1 MSAHFCAP
9 PVPGAACAAPSYRRM
24 TGVALVKRRH
34 VDLMRV
40 CSDACRRPAAH

>member
-1 MSAHFCAP
+1 MSAHLPAP
-9 PVPGAACAAPSYRRM
+9 PVGGAAPAAPPDAPA

-40 CSDACRRPAAH
+40 CSDGCRRPSA